1 MTTEEA
7 KAYES
12 RVVHVGQNNKVT
24 QLGNDPAEGLMPGLL
39 RPPYALN
46 NAAL

>member
-7 KAYES
+7 RAYEPK
-12 RVVHVGQNNKVT
+12 VVHVDKSNKVI
-24 QLGNDPAEGLMPGLL
+24 QLGNDPAEGLTPGLL

-46 NAAL
+46 NATL